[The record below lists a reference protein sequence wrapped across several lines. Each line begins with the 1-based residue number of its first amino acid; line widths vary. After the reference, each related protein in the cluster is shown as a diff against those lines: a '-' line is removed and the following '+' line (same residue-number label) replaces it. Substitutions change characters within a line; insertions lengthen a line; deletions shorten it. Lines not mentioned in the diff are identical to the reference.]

1 MVTILRE
8 VSVNLP
14 IAKVWARL
22 RRVGEAH
29 ELFAG
34 VLVGGRIE
42 GDLRTVTFANGMV
55 VTEQILGVEEASMR
69 VAYSVIDGP
78 FERHAA
84 SMQAIAEG
92 EGTSRVVWFSDFKP
106 DALAEMVT
114 PLMEAGLAA
123 LKANLEAG
131 DHD

>member
-1 MVTILRE
+1 MVTILRD

-14 IAKVWARL
+14 IDTVWKRL
-22 RRVGEAH
+22 RQVGLAH

-34 VLVGGRIE
+34 VLVDGRVD

-55 VTEQILGVEEASMR
+55 VTEQILGVDEPSRR

-78 FERHAA
+78 FEHHAA
-84 SMQAIAEG
+84 SMQVIADG
-92 EGTSRVVWFSDFKP
+92 AGSRVLWFSDFKP
-106 DALAEMVT
+106 DALSEMVT

-123 LKANLEAG
+123 LKRNLEGGPA
-131 DHD
+131 D